1 MWTKAQLNNE
11 DRTANHWRSP
21 EGTSY
26 FSGRNNEKESR
37 CGKYRL
43 EADCEPSSVG
53 RWFSFKKAHKEG
65 WFESRDEGTS
75 VAVGNRNE
83 REIKGILGQG
93 QFVEANHLILLF
105 FFDLNKIQTF
115 IISYKI

>member
-1 MWTKAQLNNE
+1 MWTKA
-11 DRTANHWRSP
+11 RRRSP

-26 FSGRNNEKESR
+26 FSRRNNEKESR
-37 CGKYRL
+37 CDKYRL

-65 WFESRDEGTS
+65 LFESRDEGTS
-75 VAVGNRNE
+75 VAVGNGNE

-93 QFVEANHLILLF
+93 QFVEANHFILSFL
-105 FFDLNKIQTF
+105 FDLNKIQTF